1 MTRLL
6 FNIRPADAV
15 TIFFVSGLTA
25 ITLFFNS
32 VIPNRIL
39 LISIYL
45 LLIAA
50 QFIIITVRDKT
61 PFLRAIYDLILPVI
75 SVIVVFDSLGWIVH
89 YINPVDIDPL
99 LIKIDYM
106 IFGNHPTVMLEKIS
120 HPLLTDLLQIS
131 YSTYYFLPVTL
142 GIALL
147 KNKQKKEFDRSL
159 FLILLC
165 FYLSYIGYII
175 WPAIGPR
182 FTLDHMQTQRLEGLF
197 VAEHIQNILNR
208 LEGIKRDA
216 FPSGHTGIALTVLYL
231 SYKYKKGLF
240 WIFLPIV
247 IGLIFSTVYCR
258 YHYAIDV
265 IAGVGLTII
274 ALGIGESYYK
284 WQGKRNI

>member
-1 MTRLL
+1 MTKLL

-15 TIFFVSGLTA
+15 TILFVSVLSA
-25 ITLFFNS
+25 IALFFNS

-39 LISIYL
+39 LVFIYL

-50 QFIIITVRDKT
+50 QCIIIPVRDKT

-147 KNKQKKEFDRSL
+147 RNNQRKEFDRSL
-159 FLILLC
+159 FLILFC

-175 WPAIGPR
+175 WPALGPR
-182 FTLDHMQTQRLEGLF
+182 FALDHLQTKKLEGF
-197 VAEHIQNILNR
+197 FIAEHIQNFLNMF
-208 LEGIKRDA
+208 EGIKRDA

-247 IGLIFSTVYCR
+247 ILLMFSTVYCR
-258 YHYAIDV
+258 YHYVVDV

-274 ALGIGESYYK
+274 TLGIGESYYK
-284 WQGKRNI
+284 WWGKRNI